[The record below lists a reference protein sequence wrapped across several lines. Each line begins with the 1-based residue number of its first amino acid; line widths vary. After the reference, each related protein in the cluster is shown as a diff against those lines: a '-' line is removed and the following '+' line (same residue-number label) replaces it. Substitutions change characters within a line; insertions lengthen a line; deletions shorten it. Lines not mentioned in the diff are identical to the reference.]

1 MSEQGDRR
9 ARSLA
14 LGMSIAGL
22 GFSLGISVA
31 ASIWAGTW
39 VDKKLGTSPLFL
51 VFLLLAV
58 LYGSFRRLLWV
69 LKQNSGE
76 S

>member
-1 MSEQGDRR
+1 
-9 ARSLA
+9 
-14 LGMSIAGL
+14 MSIAGL

-69 LKQNSGE
+69 LKKNSGE

>member
-69 LKQNSGE
+69 LKKNSGE